1 MIHRFFGGVHPKEN
15 KQATSGAATVS
26 LREPVGR
33 VVLPMSMHVGPPCK
47 PVVAVGDEVKVGQ
60 VIGEPT
66 GLGAPIHASVS
77 GKVVAVE
84 PRPHTGGSPVM
95 AVVIEN
101 DALDTPAP
109 PLERPAPPEE
119 LTPEQVVELVR
130 QAGLTGMGGAAFPT
144 HVKLSSA
151 IDKVD
156 TLILNGAECEP
167 YITADHRLMVEQ
179 PEKVLAGGRVLMRA
193 LGLTKFII
201 GIEANK
207 PDAVAALREREPL
220 RGGEVEVRALRVR
233 YPQGSEKQLIQNITG
248 RKIPPGGLPASVG
261 CAVFNVATAAAV
273 WDAVNEGKPLTHR
286 IVTVTGR
293 GVLEPKNLYVPLG
306 TPIET
311 LIEACGGTRGAPG
324 RVLCGGPM
332 MGVAQYDLTAPIVKG
347 ANAILV
353 LNRREYKKVPA
364 TEPICIRCG
373 RCVKACPM
381 RLTPLYLHQRTAAG
395 RPEELEDL
403 RILDCIE
410 CGACAF
416 ACPAHI
422 PLVQSIRS
430 GKAQVR
436 KLQAEAKQAAERKAA
451 MEEKEKPAEIPEEKK
466 EEPVEKPGDEKE
478 KPVETEKPAE
488 TPEEKTEKPA
498 EVPEEKKEESAETPE
513 EDEEQE
519 KEVTEP

>member
-15 KQATSGAATVS
+15 KQATAGAATEA

-33 VVLPMSMHVGPPCK
+33 VVLPMSMHVGPPCT
-47 PVVAVGDEVKVGQ
+47 PVVSVGDQVKVGQ

-77 GKVVAVE
+77 GRVAAVE

-101 DALDTPAP
+101 DGLDTQAE
-109 PLERPAPPEE
+109 PLERPAPPEK
-119 LTPEQVVELVR
+119 LTAEQVVELVR
-130 QAGLTGMGGAAFPT
+130 QAGITGMGGAAFPT
-144 HVKLSSA
+144 HVKLASA
-151 IDKVD
+151 IGKVD

-193 LGLTKFII
+193 LGLNKFII

-207 PDAVAALREREPL
+207 PDAVAALREKEPL

-248 RKIPPGGLPASVG
+248 RRIPPGGLPASVG

-273 WDAVNEGKPLTHR
+273 WDAVAEGKPLTRR

-293 GVLEPKNLYVPLG
+293 GVLEPRNLWVPLG

-347 ANAILV
+347 SNAILV
-353 LNRREYKKVPA
+353 LSRREYKKVPD
-364 TEPICIRCG
+364 TEPTCIRCG
-373 RCVKACPM
+373 RCVQACPM
-381 RLTPLYLHQRTAAG
+381 RLTPLYIHQRVSAG
-395 RPEELEDL
+395 RPEELEGL

-410 CGACAF
+410 CGSCAF

-436 KLQAEAKQAAERKAA
+436 KLQAEAKRDAEFKTAAQRAKEEAAAEG
-451 MEEKEKPAEIPEEKK
+451 EKPSEKVPEEA
-466 EEPVEKPGDEKE
+466 EQAR
-478 KPVETEKPAE
+478 AE
-488 TPEEKTEKPA
+488 TSEKTEKQ
-498 EVPEEKKEESAETPE
+498 EVKEP
-513 EDEEQE
+513 
-519 KEVTEP
+519 

>member
-1 MIHRFFGGVHPKEN
+1 MLHRFFGGVHPKEN
-15 KQATSGAATVS
+15 KQATAQLPTVP
-26 LREPVGR
+26 LKEPVGR
-33 VVLPMSMHVGPPCK
+33 VVLPMSMHVGPPCN

-60 VIGEPT
+60 VVGEPA

-84 PRPHTGGSPVM
+84 PRPHTGGGTVM

-101 DALDTPAP
+101 DGLDTPAP
-109 PLERPAPPEE
+109 ALERPAPPEK
-119 LTPEQVVELVR
+119 LTAEQVVELVR
-130 QAGLTGMGGAAFPT
+130 QAGLTGMGGASFPT
-144 HVKLSSA
+144 HVKLASA
-151 IDKVD
+151 IGKVD

-193 LGLTKFII
+193 LGLSKFII
-201 GIEANK
+201 GIEGNK
-207 PDAVAALREREPL
+207 PDAVAALRALEPL

-311 LIEACGGTRGAPG
+311 LIEACGGTKGVPG
-324 RVLCGGPM
+324 RVLSGGPM

-347 ANAILV
+347 SNAILV
-353 LNRREYKKVPA
+353 LSHREYKKTPE
-364 TEPICIRCG
+364 TEPVCIRCG
-373 RCVKACPM
+373 RCVSVCPM
-381 RLTPLYLHQRTAAG
+381 RLTPLYIHQRTSAN
-395 RPEELEDL
+395 RPEELEGL

-410 CGACAF
+410 CGSCAF

-422 PLVQSIRS
+422 PLVQSIRT
-430 GKAQVR
+430 GKAMVR
-436 KLQAEAKQAAERKAA
+436 KRQAEAKQTAERKAA
-451 MEEKEKPAEIPEEKK
+451 MEAKQAQTPEDGEKK
-466 EEPVEKPGDEKE
+466 EVAKP
-478 KPVETEKPAE
+478 
-488 TPEEKTEKPA
+488 
-498 EVPEEKKEESAETPE
+498 
-513 EDEEQE
+513 
-519 KEVTEP
+519 